1 MFYGVDANVSGSGG
15 CKGKDVSDGLSKTVM
30 ICEKLGY
37 NPVSYT
43 PGTSAF
49 SQCRTNAV
57 DPSSSWYWNFKGVN
71 YGPLT
76 RMENGPNTVIASN
89 DWSQS
94 SPYSFHPGGLSL
106 AFGDGSTQFI
116 SETISITVWNAISN
130 RADGSTL
137 SP

>member
-1 MFYGVDANVSGSGG
+1 MQAT
-15 CKGKDVSDGLSKTVM
+15 GKLSD
-30 ICEKLGY
+30 
-37 NPVSYT
+37 
-43 PGTSAF
+43 
-49 SQCRTNAV
+49 
-57 DPSSSWYWNFKGVN
+57 FKGVN

-76 RMENGPNTVIASN
+76 RMENGPNTVLASN

-106 AFGDGSTQFI
+106 AYGDGSTQFI